1 MALDCRVALS
11 LADDEPIPCHR
22 AVARQ
27 IRTVRPPLSRGQALS
42 LSKPVLSTC
51 KAVEGPFFLLTP
63 QEERR
68 CFDRLG
74 TNDRK
79 SDADLMHDSLRS
91 VGIQSLSP
99 RYCIKPCSPA
109 LRLPAGRALRI
120 NFRHRRKAGVH
131 LRPVPSRNHRRW
143 VPAFAGTHD
152 KGQSQDEPPHAL
164 KWCPSEAW
172 LPSLIIFG

>member
-11 LADDEPIPCHR
+11 LADDESVPCHR

-109 LRLPAGRALRI
+109 
-120 NFRHRRKAGVH
+120 KAGVH